1 MGTTS
6 EAEIESAPEYAQ
18 NPAISLANKKRK
30 TPQPKN
36 RRHLQSW
43 PEDTA
48 TKEQK
53 TLQIWPEDTCNQSQ
67 SSNQPTIELTY
78 IQDTATSD

>member
-36 RRHLQSW
+36 RETPTVMARRHRNQGAEDPTDMARRHLQPKSV
-43 PEDTA
+43 
-48 TKEQK
+48 
-53 TLQIWPEDTCNQSQ
+53 L
-67 SSNQPTIELTY
+67 
-78 IQDTATSD
+78 